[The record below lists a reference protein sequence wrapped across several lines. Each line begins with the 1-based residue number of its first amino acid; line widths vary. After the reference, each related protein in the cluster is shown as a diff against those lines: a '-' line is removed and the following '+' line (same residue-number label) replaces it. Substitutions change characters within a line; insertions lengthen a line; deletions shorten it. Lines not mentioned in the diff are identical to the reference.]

1 MIRKTPNLAS
11 ALLIALAVSP
21 CAAQV
26 GSGQSSPFGR
36 NGMMPTTAAPQST
49 ASPELLKRSKTETP
63 RVQSEAPVLSEGT
76 FLASVK
82 GFFAPSLRE
91 PGLLTFRLNDRMVT
105 SAPRSLF
112 VMPCDHADDVK
123 AILDDPRVDS
133 PTLFEVTG
141 SIYECDDRSYLLPVA
156 VVALR
161 APAAPGMLARIA
173 PAELRRAA
181 VQAEGPR
188 PPRIEAYADLAS
200 AELAATPTRH
210 APVDRRSHEPNTA
223 IFAGLDDGF
232 ADSLERSLDAGIA
245 ASGMGIAVKRDI
257 VSYDRS
263 LLLPPATRFQE
274 RRASVLRDPVT
285 GVWRARLDTA
295 RAGTGAHDGAEVSM
309 EVLPT
314 KALHKLEKL
323 IRQRPIGTTWLLS
336 GEVVVSK
343 ERSYLLLTR
352 AIESPIHKFMSP

>member
-11 ALLIALAVSP
+11 ALLIALAATP

-26 GSGQSSPFGR
+26 GGGQSNPFGR

-161 APAAPGMLARIA
+161 APPAPGMLARIA
-173 PAELRRAA
+173 PTELRRAS

-210 APVDRRSHEPNTA
+210 APVDRRSHEPNPA

-257 VSYDRS
+257 VQYDRS

>member
-1 MIRKTPNLAS
+1 MSRTRPILTS
-11 ALLIALAVSP
+11 ALLIALTAGP
-21 CAAQV
+21 CTAQV
-26 GSGQSSPFGR
+26 GSGQSNPFGR
-36 NGMMPTTAAPQST
+36 NGMMPTNVEPQST
-49 ASPELLKRSKTETP
+49 TSPEPLKRVKKDAP
-63 RVQSEAPVLSEGT
+63 RVQSDAPVLSEGT

-105 SAPRSLF
+105 SAQRSLF
-112 VMPCDHADDVK
+112 VMPCDPADDVK
-123 AILDDPRVDS
+123 AILDDPRADS
-133 PTLFEVTG
+133 PTMFEVTG
-141 SIYECDDRSYLLPVA
+141 SIYECDGRAYVLPVS

-161 APAAPGMLARIA
+161 APPAPGMLARIT

-181 VQAEGPR
+181 ARAEGPR
-188 PPRIEAYADLAS
+188 PPRIEAYSDLAS
-200 AELAATPTRH
+200 AELETTPTRH
-210 APVDRRSHEPNTA
+210 APADRLAHEPNPA

-257 VSYDRS
+257 VHHDRS

-274 RRASVLRDPVT
+274 RRASVLRDPIT

-295 RAGTGAHDGAEVSM
+295 REGTGAGDGAEISM
-309 EVLPT
+309 EMLPT

-323 IRQRPIGTTWLLS
+323 VRQRPIGTNWLLS

-352 AIESPIHKFMSP
+352 AIASPVHKFMSP